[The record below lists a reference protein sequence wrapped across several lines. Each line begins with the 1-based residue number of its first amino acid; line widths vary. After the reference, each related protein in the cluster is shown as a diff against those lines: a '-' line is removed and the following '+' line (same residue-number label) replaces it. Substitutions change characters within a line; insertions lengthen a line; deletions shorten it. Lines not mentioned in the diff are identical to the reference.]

1 MIKEFKSY
9 LQNGKLADAYKV
21 SANYRSK
28 TLRIWTIDR
37 SKKRYLKHLQ
47 TSYLSVQEIEKVM
60 FDMTFNDLKQFLKT
74 DIFTSW
80 R

>member
-28 TLRIWTIDR
+28 KIRIWIIDR
-37 SKKRYLKHLQ
+37 SRTRYLKHLQ
-47 TSYLSVQEIEKVM
+47 SFQLTIQELDEVM
-60 FDMTFNDLKQFLKT
+60 YDMTYNDFKQFVKQ
-74 DIFTSW
+74 DIFLRW